1 MKLFGTIACAIVLAS
16 AAAPAFAST
25 VLGSDIS
32 EGQNLGV
39 NVHYRFGD
47 KPSTTGSFAGS
58 FWEIKGEGSV
68 FQLCAE
74 LFDHDAVA
82 PSYSVTEGLTSFGD
96 VRDAQLTALYSNAF
110 PLLNDA
116 VNTYLAANNGS
127 LTQNVALAGEWAAIG
142 QYSVALQTLTWVI
155 VENNNALI
163 APTDPST
170 VFGIVND
177 GKGDATATGYIIN
190 WADQI
195 NSGAWTAKN
204 GVKLYHAASSVDS
217 TQDRFWMTTSSAV
230 PEPGAWALMIV
241 GFGVAGSAI
250 RTSRQRKTLALA
262 A

>member
-1 MKLFGTIACAIVLAS
+1 LAGAS
-16 AAAPAFAST
+16 SPAFAST
-25 VLGSDIS
+25 VLGSDIT
-32 EGQNLGV
+32 EGENLGV

-47 KPSTTGSFAGS
+47 RPSTTGSFAGS
-58 FWEIKGEGSV
+58 YWDISGQGAV
-68 FQLCAE
+68 YQLCAE
-74 LFDHDAVA
+74 LRDHDAVA
-82 PSYSVTEGLTSFGD
+82 PSYSVTEGLTTFGD
-96 VRDAQLTALYSNAF
+96 VRDAQLTTLYSNAF

-116 VNTYLAANNGS
+116 VNSYLAANNGS
-127 LTQNVALAGEWAAIG
+127 LTKNNALAGEWAAIG

-163 APTDPST
+163 APADPAT
-170 VFGIVND
+170 VFGIMND
-177 GKGDATATGYIIN
+177 GAGDPVATGYIMN

-195 NSGAWTAKN
+195 NTGAWTAKS

-241 GFGVAGSAI
+241 GFGVAGTAI
-250 RTSRQRKTLALA
+250 RTGRQRKPLAIA